1 MNTQKMGKAPA
12 GHIRKGFFGNHLN
25 NCLDG
30 NQEQLSVSDI
40 TEKHEELQSNLL
52 AAMKPAKK
60 VVRLYRCFGCQKNFA
75 LPKMSSC
82 LVLCRICHVAMRDK
96 GKTAKNNFTAKTLN
110 SIHGFLRG
118 AVQNA

>member
-1 MNTQKMGKAPA
+1 MNTQTIEKPSADCTREGL
-12 GHIRKGFFGNHLN
+12 GNHF
-25 NCLDG
+25 DG
-30 NQEQLSVSDI
+30 ISKNLSVSDI
-40 TEKHEELQSNLL
+40 TEKREELQSNLL
-52 AAMKPAKK
+52 AVIKPAKK

-82 LVLCRICHVAMRDK
+82 LVLCRACHTAAQDK

-118 AVQNA
+118 TLRNA

>member
-12 GHIRKGFFGNHLN
+12 GHVRKGFSGNSLN

-30 NQEQLSVSDI
+30 NQEQLSVFDN
-40 TEKHEELQSNLL
+40 TEIRHNLQSNLL
-52 AAMKPAKK
+52 SVMKPAKK
-60 VVRLYRCFGCQKNFA
+60 IVRLFRCFGCRKNFA
-75 LPKMSSC
+75 LPKMSGC
-82 LVLCRICHVAMRDK
+82 LVLCRTCHVAMRDK